1 MAVAGPPWLTV
12 CSARVVIRP
21 LCLEAGRHAKS
32 EQFFGRSPHRQIQHR
47 CHHANREDFLKQRSI
62 GDRIS
67 EVVSNLAGSIG
78 FVIVHA
84 VVFSAWIVIN
94 LGLIPGLPVFDRFP
108 FGLLSLIV
116 GLEAI
121 FLSTFVLM
129 TQNRQ
134 SHQAD
139 HWAHLDLQISLLAEQ
154 EIAKILQL
162 SRAVCRRLGIENQ
175 IQDRDLQEMIEK
187 KSVGEL
193 AEKLA
198 EDLERTRQEEQ
209 APGREKST

>member
-1 MAVAGPPWLTV
+1 MRNQNNSSAVPHA
-12 CSARVVIRP
+12 
-21 LCLEAGRHAKS
+21 AKS
-32 EQFFGRSPHRQIQHR
+32 NIDAIMRIE
-47 CHHANREDFLKQRSI
+47 EDFLKQRSI

-67 EVVSNLAGSIG
+67 DVVSNLAGSIG
-78 FVIVHA
+78 FAIVHG

-94 LGLIPGLPVFDRFP
+94 LGLIPGVPVFDRFP

-209 APGREKST
+209 APGRENSP